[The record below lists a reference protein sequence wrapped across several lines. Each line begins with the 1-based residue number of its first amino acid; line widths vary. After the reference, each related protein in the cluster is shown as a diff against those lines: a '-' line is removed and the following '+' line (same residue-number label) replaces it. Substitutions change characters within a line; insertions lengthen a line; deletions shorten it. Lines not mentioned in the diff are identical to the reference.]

1 MSGQRTGI
9 GRYSVIIIGL
19 LAVLCDV
26 ATLGSFL
33 AAAGEHLTVQAVSL
47 GSASAGF
54 FGVGFFYSCGRSNAA
69 VVCATR
75 NPLPPNG

>member
-1 MSGQRTGI
+1 MSAQRTGI

-19 LAVLCDV
+19 LGVLCG
-26 ATLGSFL
+26 AAPLGSFL

-47 GSASAGF
+47 ASAGF

-69 VVCATR
+69 VACSTR

>member
-19 LAVLCDV
+19 LAVLCGV

-33 AAAGEHLTVQAVSL
+33 AAAGGHPTVQAVSL

-54 FGVGFFYSCGRSNAA
+54 FGAGFF
-69 VVCATR
+69 
-75 NPLPPNG
+75 